1 MALPPL
7 PLRALGRQGLWVPA
21 QGLGTMGMTAFY
33 AGAPSE
39 RGTTDRAAREE
50 EALATI
56 AAYVDACA
64 PHPAFLDTAWIY
76 RTPTEHNETLVG
88 KAIAA
93 HGRDRFVIA
102 TKCGIDYS
110 NPARPFNASEAA
122 VRTQLAA
129 SLARLGTLYV
139 DLYYQHRQDP
149 DTPIEDVAATFGKLH
164 AEGLIRFAGFSEVT
178 GAELRRA
185 HAVFPVSAV
194 QLEWSLMTRDVETD
208 VIPAARALG
217 VGIVAY
223 SPLGRGLLSATVAK
237 RDDLASTDWRLSAP
251 RFSEGNLPANA
262 AAAARIAAVAA
273 RKGVTPAQV
282 ALAWVHARGDDVV
295 PIPGT
300 KTVARLRENVA
311 AVGVHLTP
319 EESAE
324 VEAAGAAVQ
333 GARYA
338 SAGMA
343 ATFNA
348 RADL

>member
-1 MALPPL
+1 
-7 PLRALGRQGLWVPA
+7 
-21 QGLGTMGMTAFY
+21 
-33 AGAPSE
+33 
-39 RGTTDRAAREE
+39 
-50 EALATI
+50 
-56 AAYVDACA
+56 
-64 PHPAFLDTAWIY
+64 
-76 RTPTEHNETLVG
+76 
-88 KAIAA
+88 
-93 HGRDRFVIA
+93 
-102 TKCGIDYS
+102 
-110 NPARPFNASEAA
+110 
-122 VRTQLAA
+122 
-129 SLARLGTLYV
+129 
-139 DLYYQHRQDP
+139 
-149 DTPIEDVAATFGKLH
+149 
-164 AEGLIRFAGFSEVT
+164 
-178 GAELRRA
+178 
-185 HAVFPVSAV
+185 VFPVSAV